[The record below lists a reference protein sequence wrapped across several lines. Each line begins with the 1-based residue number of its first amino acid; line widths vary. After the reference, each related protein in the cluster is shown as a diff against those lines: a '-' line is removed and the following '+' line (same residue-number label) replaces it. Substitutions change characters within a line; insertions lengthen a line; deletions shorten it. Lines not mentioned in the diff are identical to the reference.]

1 MASKYSVRLTA
12 DTKQHDQALKKSANE
27 VYKYQQ
33 KVDKAKNGVM
43 KFAGEIAA
51 AVVTVETFKKIMSS
65 TERTTDIFGSA
76 MEQAKAAA
84 TGFFSTIANG
94 NLGGFIASLKDLTKN
109 AKEAYEALDALG
121 TDKMWGNR
129 RLASIDAQLA
139 EAKLANDTKKINVLL
154 RERESIIKNLEGR
167 TKEAA
172 FDSLISA
179 LTNSDKSFDH
189 QMANRL
195 QSLDQ
200 QDMEQIMYNLSRVG
214 SSADLEK
221 LIKRYYN
228 QNKQF
233 IGYDSLGMMNNNKQT
248 VIYEFYK
255 QLNNIEESQ
264 LQAILALMED
274 ADRLNKENARI
285 ANRYGEK
292 TSSTSSTK
300 TPKRDNTKI
309 DRISNRKYIQSIFDG
324 LSEEVEPEL
333 DEFGDI
339 IYEKMELPL
348 ERVGVALED
357 VLEAAKQYP
366 SEYVSIIESAEE
378 HAQRLQ
384 DVFELQLS
392 TINSMSSAFQ
402 TLGNSFDMPGLSA
415 AGIIGQAIAN
425 IIKGYATASAQSA
438 TAGPWAWVAFTAAG
452 LAEVASVIAQI
463 HSLSG
468 FANGGIIGGNT
479 TIGDHNLARVN
490 AGEMI
495 LNTREQNRL
504 WRVLN
509 GTDNMSVNNING
521 ASVTFKIKGSDLVG
535 TLDNYNQKTRRVR

>member
-27 VYKYQQ
+27 VYKYKQ
-33 KVDKAKNGVM
+33 KVEKAKGGVM
-43 KFAGEIAA
+43 QFAGELAA
-51 AVVTVETFKKIMSS
+51 AVITIETFKKIMSS

-94 NLGGFIASLKDLTKN
+94 NIGGFIESLKDLTKN

-129 RLASIDAQLA
+129 RLASLDAQLA
-139 EAKLANDTKKINVLL
+139 EAKLTNDTKKINVLL
-154 RERESIIKNLEGR
+154 RERESIIKNLEGK

-179 LTNSDKSFDH
+179 LTNSDKTKNH
-189 QMANRL
+189 QLAKRL
-195 QSLDQ
+195 QSLDKN
-200 QDMEQIMYNLSRVG
+200 DMEQIMYNLGRVG
-214 SSADLEK
+214 STEDLNK
-221 LIKRYYN
+221 LIKSYYQ
-228 QNKQF
+228 QNKQY
-233 IGYDSLGMMNNNKQT
+233 IGYDSQGKMNNNKST

-255 QLNNIEESQ
+255 QLSNIEESQ
-264 LQAILALMED
+264 LQAILALMQD
-274 ADRLNKENARI
+274 ADRLSKENARI

-292 TSSTSSTK
+292 TSSTTTK

-324 LSEEVEPEL
+324 LSEVEPEL

-339 IYEKMELPL
+339 VYEKMELPL

-366 SEYVSIIESAEE
+366 SEYVEIIESAEE

-384 DVFELQLS
+384 DIFELQLT

-402 TLGNSFDMPGLSA
+402 TLGNTFDMPGLSA
-415 AGIIGQAIAN
+415 AGIISQAIAN
-425 IIKGYATASAQSA
+425 IIKGYSTASAQSA

-452 LAEVASVIAQI
+452 LAEVASVISQI

-468 FANGGIIGGNT
+468 FANGGIVGGNT
-479 TIGDHNLARVN
+479 TLGDHNLARVN

-509 GTDNMSVNNING
+509 GTDSLSMNNING

-535 TLDNYNQKTRRVR
+535 TIDNYNQKTRRVK

>member
-33 KVDKAKNGVM
+33 KVEKAKGGVM
-43 KFAGEIAA
+43 KFAGELAA
-51 AVVTVETFKKIMSS
+51 AVVTIETFKKIMSS

-76 MEQAKAAA
+76 MEQAKAAT

-139 EAKLANDTKKINVLL
+139 EAKLENNTKKINVLL

-179 LTNSDKSFDH
+179 LTNSDNIFNH
-189 QMANRL
+189 QMAKRL

-200 QDMEQIMYNLSRVG
+200 NDMEQIMYNLSRVG
-214 SSADLEK
+214 SSEDLDK
-221 LIKRYYN
+221 LIKRYYQ
-228 QNKQF
+228 QNKQY
-233 IGYDSLGMMNNNKQT
+233 IGYDSQGMMNNNKST

-309 DRISNRKYIQSIFDG
+309 QWLSNREYIQSIFDG
-324 LSEEVEPEL
+324 LGEVEPEL

-392 TINSMSSAFQ
+392 TINSMGSAFR
-402 TLGNSFDMPGLSA
+402 TLGDSFDMPGLSA
-415 AGIIGQAIAN
+415 AGIIGEAIAN
-425 IIKGYATASAQSA
+425 IIKGFSTASAQSA
-438 TAGPWAWVAFTAAG
+438 TAGPLAWLAFTAAG
-452 LAEVASVIAQI
+452 LAQVASVISQI

-468 FANGGIIGGNT
+468 FANGGIVGGNT

-521 ASVTFKIKGSDLVG
+521 ASVTFKIRGSDLVG

>member
-27 VYKYQQ
+27 VYKYKQ
-33 KVDKAKNGVM
+33 KVEKAKGGVM
-43 KFAGEIAA
+43 QFAGEIAA
-51 AVVTVETFKKIMSS
+51 AVITIETFKKIMNS

-94 NLGGFIASLKDLTKN
+94 NIGGFIESLKDLTKN
-109 AKEAYEALDALG
+109 AKEAYDALDALG

-129 RLASIDAQLA
+129 RLASLDAQLA

-154 RERESIIKNLEGR
+154 RERESIIKNLEGK

-172 FDSLISA
+172 FSSLINEIGKVDN
-179 LTNSDKSFDH
+179 TFNH
-189 QMANRL
+189 QLAKRL
-195 QSLDQ
+195 QSLDKN
-200 QDMEQIMYNLSRVG
+200 DMEQIMYNLGRVG
-214 SSADLEK
+214 STEDLNK
-221 LIKRYYN
+221 LIKRYFQ
-228 QNKQF
+228 QNKQY
-233 IGYDSLGMMNNNKQT
+233 IGYDSFGNMNNNKQT

-274 ADRLNKENARI
+274 ADRLSKENVRI

-292 TSSTSSTK
+292 TSSSSTK

-324 LSEEVEPEL
+324 LSEVEPEL

-339 IYEKMELPL
+339 VYEKMELPL

-392 TINSMSSAFQ
+392 TIDSMSSAFQ
-402 TLGNSFDMPGLSA
+402 TLGNTFDMPGLSA

-425 IIKGYATASAQSA
+425 IIKGYSEASAQSA

-452 LAEVASVIAQI
+452 LAEVASVISQI

-509 GTDNMSVNNING
+509 GTDSLSMNNING

-535 TLDNYNQKTRRVR
+535 TIDNYNQKTRRVR

>member
-33 KVDKAKNGVM
+33 KVEKAKGGVM
-43 KFAGEIAA
+43 KFAGELAA
-51 AVVTVETFKKIMSS
+51 AVVTIETFKKIMAS

-76 MEQAKAAA
+76 MEQAKAAT

-94 NLGGFIASLKDLTKN
+94 NLGGFIESLKDLTKN
-109 AKEAYEALDALG
+109 AKEAYEALDNLG

-129 RLASIDAQLA
+129 RLAAIDAQLA
-139 EAKLANDTKKINVLL
+139 DAKLENNTKKINVLL
-154 RERESIIKNLEGR
+154 KERESIIKNLEGR

-179 LTNSDKSFDH
+179 ITNSDNTYNH
-189 QMANRL
+189 QMAKRL

-200 QDMEQIMYNLSRVG
+200 NDMEQIMYNLSRVG
-214 SSADLEK
+214 SKADLEK
-221 LIKRYYN
+221 LIKRYYQ
-228 QNKQF
+228 QNKQY
-233 IGYDSLGMMNNNKQT
+233 IGYDSLGNMNNNKST

-255 QLNNIEESQ
+255 QLNNVEESQ

-274 ADRLNKENARI
+274 ADRLSKENARI
-285 ANRYGEK
+285 TNRYGEK
-292 TSSTSSTK
+292 TSSTTTK

-309 DRISNRKYIQSIFDG
+309 DRISNGKYIQSIFDG
-324 LSEEVEPEL
+324 LGEVEPEL

-339 IYEKMELPL
+339 VYEKMELPL
-348 ERVGVALED
+348 DRVGVALED

-366 SEYVSIIESAEE
+366 SEYVEVIESAEE

-384 DVFELQLS
+384 DIFELQLS
-392 TINSMSSAFQ
+392 TINSMSSAFK
-402 TLGNSFDMPGLSA
+402 TLGDTFNMPGLSA

-452 LAEVASVIAQI
+452 LAEVASVISQI

-468 FANGGIIGGNT
+468 FANGGIVGGNT

-495 LNTREQNRL
+495 LNNREQNRL

-509 GTDNMSVNNING
+509 GTDNLSMNNING

-535 TLDNYNQKTRRVR
+535 TIDNYNQKTRRVR

>member
-33 KVDKAKNGVM
+33 KVEKAKGGVM
-43 KFAGEIAA
+43 KFAGELAA
-51 AVVTVETFKKIMSS
+51 AVVTIETFKKIMAS

-76 MEQAKAAA
+76 MEQAKAAT

-94 NLGGFIASLKDLTKN
+94 NLGGFIESLKDLTKN
-109 AKEAYEALDALG
+109 AKEAYEALDNLG

-129 RLASIDAQLA
+129 RLAAIDAQLA
-139 EAKLANDTKKINVLL
+139 DAKLENNTKKINVLL
-154 RERESIIKNLEGR
+154 KERESIIKNLEGR

-179 LTNSDKSFDH
+179 ITNSDNTYNH
-189 QMANRL
+189 QMAKRL

-200 QDMEQIMYNLSRVG
+200 NDMEQIMYNLSRVG
-214 SSADLEK
+214 SKADLEK
-221 LIKRYYN
+221 LIKRYYQ
-228 QNKQF
+228 QNKQY
-233 IGYDSLGMMNNNKQT
+233 IGYDSLGNMNNNKST

-255 QLNNIEESQ
+255 QLNNVEESQ

-292 TSSTSSTK
+292 TSSTTTK

-309 DRISNRKYIQSIFDG
+309 DRISNGKYIQSIFDG
-324 LSEEVEPEL
+324 LGEVEPEL

-339 IYEKMELPL
+339 VYEKMELPL

-366 SEYVSIIESAEE
+366 SEYVEVIESAEE

-384 DVFELQLS
+384 DIFELQLS
-392 TINSMSSAFQ
+392 TINSMSSAFK
-402 TLGNSFDMPGLSA
+402 TLGDTFNMPGLSA

-452 LAEVASVIAQI
+452 LAEVASVISQI

-468 FANGGIIGGNT
+468 FANGGIVGGNT

-495 LNTREQNRL
+495 LNNREQNRL

-535 TLDNYNQKTRRVR
+535 TIDNYNQKTRRVR

>member
-27 VYKYQQ
+27 VYKYKQ
-33 KVDKAKNGVM
+33 KVEKAKGGVM
-43 KFAGEIAA
+43 QFAGEIAA
-51 AVVTVETFKKIMSS
+51 AVITIETFKKIMSS

-94 NLGGFIASLKDLTKN
+94 NIGGFIESLKDLTKN

-129 RLASIDAQLA
+129 RLASLDAQLA
-139 EAKLANDTKKINVLL
+139 EARLANDTKKINVLL
-154 RERESIIKNLEGR
+154 RERESIIKSLEGR

-172 FDSLISA
+172 FSSLINEIGKVDN
-179 LTNSDKSFDH
+179 TFNH
-189 QMANRL
+189 QLAKRL
-195 QSLDQ
+195 QSLDK
-200 QDMEQIMYNLSRVG
+200 QDMEQIMYNLGRVG
-214 SSADLEK
+214 SVEDLDR
-221 LIKRYYN
+221 LINRYFQ
-228 QNKQF
+228 QNKQY
-233 IGYDSLGMMNNNKQT
+233 IGYDSLGNMNNNKQT

-255 QLNNIEESQ
+255 QLSNINEEQ

-274 ADRLNKENARI
+274 ADRLSKENARI

-292 TSSTSSTK
+292 TSSTTTK

-309 DRISNRKYIQSIFDG
+309 DRISNRKYLNSIFD
-324 LSEEVEPEL
+324 SFYEVEPEL

-339 IYEKMELPL
+339 VYEKMELPL

-366 SEYVSIIESAEE
+366 SEYVKIIESAEE

-384 DVFELQLS
+384 DIFELQLS

-402 TLGNSFDMPGLSA
+402 TLGNTFDMPGLSA

-425 IIKGYATASAQSA
+425 IIKGYSTASAQSA

-452 LAEVASVIAQI
+452 LAQVASVISQI

-468 FANGGIIGGNT
+468 YANGGIIGGNT

-509 GTDNMSVNNING
+509 GTDNLSVNNING
-521 ASVTFKIKGSDLVG
+521 ASVTFKIRGSDLVG

>member
-12 DTKQHDQALKKSANE
+12 DTKQHDQALKKSASE

-33 KVDKAKNGVM
+33 KVEKAKGGVM
-43 KFAGEIAA
+43 KFAGELAA
-51 AVVTVETFKKIMSS
+51 AVVTIETFKKIMSS

-76 MEQAKAAA
+76 MEQAKAAT

-109 AKEAYEALDALG
+109 AKEAYEALDNLG

-139 EAKLANDTKKINVLL
+139 EARLANDTKKINVLL
-154 RERESIIKNLEGR
+154 KERESIIKNLEGR

-179 LTNSDKSFDH
+179 ITNSDNTSNH
-189 QMANRL
+189 QMAKRL
-195 QSLDQ
+195 QSLNQ

-214 SSADLEK
+214 SKEDLDK
-221 LIKRYYN
+221 LIKRYYQ
-228 QNKQF
+228 QNKQY
-233 IGYDSLGMMNNNKQT
+233 IGYDSQGMMNNNKST

-264 LQAILALMED
+264 LQTILALMED

-292 TSSTSSTK
+292 TSSSSTK
-300 TPKRDNTKI
+300 GKRDNTKI

-324 LSEEVEPEL
+324 LSEVEPEL

-339 IYEKMELPL
+339 VYEKIELPL
-348 ERVGVALED
+348 DRVGVALED

-392 TINSMSSAFQ
+392 TINSMSSAFK
-402 TLGNSFDMPGLSA
+402 TLGDSFDIPALSA
-415 AGIIGQAIAN
+415 AGIIGEAIAN

-438 TAGPWAWVAFTAAG
+438 TLGPWAWVAFTAAG
-452 LAEVASVIAQI
+452 LAQVASVISQI

-535 TLDNYNQKTRRVR
+535 TIDNYNQKTRRVR

>member
-33 KVDKAKNGVM
+33 KVEKAKGGVM

-121 TDKMWGNR
+121 TDKMWGQK

-139 EAKLANDTKKINVLL
+139 EARLANDTKKINVLL
-154 RERESIIKNLEGR
+154 KERESIIKNLEGR

-179 LTNSDKSFDH
+179 LTNSDNTSNH
-189 QMANRL
+189 QMAKRL

-200 QDMEQIMYNLSRVG
+200 NDMEQIMYNLSRVG
-214 SSADLEK
+214 SKADLDK
-221 LIKRYYN
+221 LIKRYYQ

-233 IGYDSLGMMNNNKQT
+233 IGYDLQGKMNNNKQT

-255 QLNNIEESQ
+255 QLNNVEESQ

-274 ADRLNKENARI
+274 AERLNKENARI

-292 TSSTSSTK
+292 TSSTTTK
-300 TPKRDNTKI
+300 TPKRDNTKVQWL
-309 DRISNRKYIQSIFDG
+309 SNRKYIQSIFDG
-324 LSEEVEPEL
+324 LNEEVEPEL

-366 SEYVSIIESAEE
+366 SEYVEIIESAEE

-392 TINSMSSAFQ
+392 TINSMGSAFR
-402 TLGNSFDMPGLSA
+402 TLGDSFDMPGLSA
-415 AGIIGQAIAN
+415 AGIIGEAIAN
-425 IIKGYATASAQSA
+425 IIKGFSAASAQSA
-438 TAGPWAWVAFTAAG
+438 TAGPLAWLAFTAAG
-452 LAEVASVIAQI
+452 LAQVASVISQI

-468 FANGGIIGGNT
+468 FANGGIVGGNT

-521 ASVTFKIKGSDLVG
+521 ASVTFKIRGSDLVG

>member
-27 VYKYQQ
+27 VYKYKQ
-33 KVDKAKNGVM
+33 KVEKAKGGVM
-43 KFAGEIAA
+43 QFAGEIAA
-51 AVVTVETFKKIMSS
+51 AVITIETFKKIMSS

-94 NLGGFIASLKDLTKN
+94 NIGGFIESLKDLTKN

-129 RLASIDAQLA
+129 RLASLDAQLA
-139 EAKLANDTKKINVLL
+139 EARLANDTKKINVLL
-154 RERESIIKNLEGR
+154 RERESIIKSLEGK

-172 FDSLISA
+172 FTSLINEIGKVDN
-179 LTNSDKSFDH
+179 TFNH
-189 QMANRL
+189 QLAKRL
-195 QSLDQ
+195 QSLDK
-200 QDMEQIMYNLSRVG
+200 QDMEQIMYNLGRVG
-214 SSADLEK
+214 STEDLNK
-221 LIKRYYN
+221 LIKRYFQ
-228 QNKQF
+228 QNKQY
-233 IGYDSLGMMNNNKQT
+233 IGYDSLGNMNNNKQT

-255 QLNNIEESQ
+255 QLSNINEEQ

-274 ADRLNKENARI
+274 ADRLSKENARI

-292 TSSTSSTK
+292 TSSTTTK

-324 LSEEVEPEL
+324 LSEVEPEL

-339 IYEKMELPL
+339 IYEKIEMPL
-348 ERVGVALED
+348 NRVGVALED

-366 SEYVSIIESAEE
+366 SEGVKIIESAEE

-384 DVFELQLS
+384 DIFELQLS
-392 TINSMSSAFQ
+392 TINSMSSAFR
-402 TLGNSFDMPGLSA
+402 TLGDTFDMQGLSA

-425 IIKGYATASAQSA
+425 IIKGYAEASAQSK
-438 TAGPWAWVAFTAAG
+438 TLGPWAWLAFSAAG
-452 LAEVASVIAQI
+452 LAQVASVISQI

-468 FANGGIIGGNT
+468 YANGGIVGGNT
-479 TIGDHNLARVN
+479 TLGDHNLARVN

-509 GTDNMSVNNING
+509 GTDNLSVNNING
-521 ASVTFKIKGSDLVG
+521 ASVTFKIRGSDLVG

>member
-27 VYKYQQ
+27 VYKYKQ
-33 KVDKAKNGVM
+33 KVEKAKGGVM
-43 KFAGEIAA
+43 QFAGELAA
-51 AVVTVETFKKIMSS
+51 AVVTIETFKKIMAS

-76 MEQAKAAA
+76 MEQAKAAT

-94 NLGGFIASLKDLTKN
+94 NIGGFIESLKDLTKN

-129 RLASIDAQLA
+129 RLASLDAQLA

-154 RERESIIKNLEGR
+154 RERESIIKNLEGK

-172 FDSLISA
+172 FSSLINEIA
-179 LTNSDKSFDH
+179 KVDNTFNH
-189 QMANRL
+189 QLAKRL
-195 QSLDQ
+195 QSLDKN
-200 QDMEQIMYNLSRVG
+200 DMEQIMYNLGRVG
-214 SSADLEK
+214 STEDLNK
-221 LIKRYYN
+221 LIKRYFQ
-228 QNKQF
+228 QNKQY
-233 IGYDSLGMMNNNKQT
+233 IGYDSFGNMNNNKQT

-255 QLNNIEESQ
+255 QLSNINEEQ

-274 ADRLNKENARI
+274 ADRLSKENARI

-292 TSSTSSTK
+292 TSSSSTK

-324 LSEEVEPEL
+324 LSEVEPEL

-339 IYEKMELPL
+339 VYEKMELPL

-366 SEYVSIIESAEE
+366 SEYVEIIESAEE

-402 TLGNSFDMPGLSA
+402 TLGNTFDMPGLSA

-425 IIKGYATASAQSA
+425 IIKGYSTASAQSA

-452 LAEVASVIAQI
+452 LAEVASVISQI

-468 FANGGIIGGNT
+468 YANGGIIGGNT
-479 TIGDHNLARVN
+479 TLGDHNLARVN

-509 GTDNMSVNNING
+509 GTDSLSMNNING

-535 TLDNYNQKTRRVR
+535 TIDNYNQKTRRVR

>member
-12 DTKQHDQALKKSANE
+12 DTKQHDQALKKSASE

-33 KVDKAKNGVM
+33 KVEKAKGGVM
-43 KFAGEIAA
+43 KFAGELAA
-51 AVVTVETFKKIMSS
+51 AVVTIETFKKIMSS

-76 MEQAKAAA
+76 MEQAKAAT

-109 AKEAYEALDALG
+109 AKEAYEALDNLG

-139 EAKLANDTKKINVLL
+139 EARLANDTKKINVLL
-154 RERESIIKNLEGR
+154 KERESIIKNLEGR

-179 LTNSDKSFDH
+179 ITNSDNTSNH
-189 QMANRL
+189 QMAKRL
-195 QSLDQ
+195 QSLNQ

-214 SSADLEK
+214 SKEDLDK
-221 LIKRYYN
+221 LIKRYYQ
-228 QNKQF
+228 QNKQY
-233 IGYDSLGMMNNNKQT
+233 IGYDSQGMMNNNKST

-264 LQAILALMED
+264 LQTILALMED

-292 TSSTSSTK
+292 TSSSSTK
-300 TPKRDNTKI
+300 GKRDNTKI

-324 LSEEVEPEL
+324 LSEVEPEL

-339 IYEKMELPL
+339 VYEKIELPL
-348 ERVGVALED
+348 DRVGVALED

-392 TINSMSSAFQ
+392 TINSMSSAFK
-402 TLGNSFDMPGLSA
+402 TLGDSFDIPALSA
-415 AGIIGQAIAN
+415 AGIIGEAIAN

-452 LAEVASVIAQI
+452 LAQVASVISQI

-535 TLDNYNQKTRRVR
+535 TIDNYNQKTRRVR